1 MRHSTFFWF
10 FLPTAAAMLLFIAF
24 PILSVVMQSIYA
36 PHSAVLIEVET
47 CTPLVGCTMETTVD
61 QEATAALRA
70 SEPLGRFV
78 GLGIFFDRGH
88 LAVSEVAGMWRDT
101 ATWSGFVE
109 GLSNL
114 PFYRAMAFTLTFT
127 FVVTPAVIIF
137 GLLIAL
143 AVNSLH
149 AWLKGVVIFF
159 SLLPFVVT
167 PLIGALVLFWI
178 D

>member
-78 GLGIFFDRGH
+78 GLDIFFRPWSFSRFGGCWHVARYGH
-88 LAVSEVAGMWRDT
+88 MVRVC
-101 ATWSGFVE
+101 
-109 GLSNL
+109 
-114 PFYRAMAFTLTFT
+114 
-127 FVVTPAVIIF
+127 
-137 GLLIAL
+137 
-143 AVNSLH
+143 
-149 AWLKGVVIFF
+149 
-159 SLLPFVVT
+159 
-167 PLIGALVLFWI
+167 
-178 D
+178 